1 MLFDSQSKGCRQDFQ
16 FGLFCGE
23 DTSKRVPKR
32 IIREGTPWPLQ
43 DDKHTLDYT
52 ASLTGSPLF
61 YQRPHHAKKSFKSS
75 LSKRKVEKKGRR
87 ERGRCV

>member
-1 MLFDSQSKGCRQDFQ
+1 MLHSIVDPVLPTETTGGWKNW
-16 FGLFCGE
+16 
-23 DTSKRVPKR
+23 

-52 ASLTGSPLF
+52 ASLTGSLLF
-61 YQRPHHAKKSFKSS
+61 YQRPHHAKKNFKSS

-87 ERGRCV
+87 ERGRRV